1 MVKSSFTT
9 YTIPTVF
16 SFIDSERI
24 VVPSFQ
30 RGFVWKKSQVANFLQ
45 SIYLGY
51 PIGTL
56 IFLDELA
63 SRFDALS
70 LKDFKPISAET
81 EKSSNSLLYVL
92 DGSQRLSAL
101 YKSLYA
107 NDPEFSFVFNL
118 DTEEFLPKSRYKT
131 SETSIDLQSLF
142 SPDLFLHFQK
152 SISLWEDREFFFD
165 KARNLHNA
173 FSMYHI
179 PIQIYSDITVDDAI
193 SITQIINTSGKHL
206 QKSDLE
212 RMWRKY

>member
-9 YTIPTVF
+9 YTIPSLC

-30 RGFVWKKSQVANFLQ
+30 RRFVWKKSQIGNFLK

-56 IFLDELA
+56 IFLDESS

-70 LKDFKPISAET
+70 LKDFKPITAET
-81 EKSSNSLLYVL
+81 KRSSNSLLYVL

-101 YKSLYA
+101 YKCLYA
-107 NDPEFSFVFNL
+107 NDPEFRFVFNL
-118 DTEEFLPKSRYKT
+118 DTEEFLPKSRHNS
-131 SETSIDLQSLF
+131 SENNLDLQSLF
-142 SPDLFLHFQK
+142 SPDLFLQFQK
-152 SISLWEDREFFFD
+152 TIMARENQESLFD
-165 KARNLHNA
+165 KARNLHST

-179 PIQIYSDITVDDAI
+179 PTQIFSDLTLEDAI
-193 SITQIINTSGKHL
+193 SITQIINTSGKLL

-212 RMWRKY
+212 KMWQKD